1 MENEEPK
8 EELTATEMENL
19 DKILN
24 KLLSVKKYI
33 FLFIFISLIFYI

>member
-1 MENEEPK
+1 MESEEPK

>member
-1 MENEEPK
+1 MESEPPK
-8 EELTATEMENL
+8 EELTAAEMENL
-19 DKILN
+19 EKILN